1 VQAIAKWL
9 LARPH
14 NAILG
19 LTVTLLLP
27 ASQLTGGAIIVLLVL
42 AQGVRFAVFEASIAA
57 AVLMVASLLLGGSLS
72 SVMMLAAGSWIPAVL
87 LALSLLTLRSLTLT
101 LQLSVIVAIA
111 ALLVFQIA
119 VPDPAAFW
127 QPYLDAMVKLFS
139 ESGLQLDTE
148 LLTAEVMTIS
158 AVLAFWTLFA
168 AALLLGYWL
177 YQQQAADA
185 GLETAAFGQFR
196 DLNFGRVIAFAMT
209 LASLLAFVIDK
220 AWLKDI
226 AFVLFVMFMMQGL
239 AMVHW
244 LYGKGKLPLVAVVS
258 MYVMLPFLQVLL
270 VIVLAVIGY
279 TDAWFDFRRRF
290 KTA

>member
-14 NAILG
+14 NAILA

-42 AQGVRFAVFEASIAA
+42 AQGVRFAVFEASVAA
-57 AVLMVASLLLGGSLS
+57 AVLTVVSLLLGGSLS
-72 SVMMLAAGSWIPAVL
+72 SVMVLAAGSWVPAAL

-101 LQLSVIVAIA
+101 LQLSVIVAVA

-127 QPYLDAMVKLFS
+127 QPYLDAMIRMFS
-139 ESGLQLDTE
+139 DSGLELDTQ

-158 AVLAFWTLFA
+158 AVLGFWIVFA
-168 AALLLGYWL
+168 TALLFGYWL
-177 YQQQAADA
+177 YQQQLADA
-185 GLETAAFGQFR
+185 DGKIVDFGRFR
-196 DLNFGRVIAFAMT
+196 DLNFGRVIAFTMA
-209 LASLLAFVIDK
+209 LASLLAFVIDT
-220 AWLKDI
+220 AWLKNI
-226 AFVLFVMFMMQGL
+226 AFLLFVMFMMQGL

-244 LYGKGKLPLVAVVS
+244 LYGKGKLPLVAVIS

-270 VIVLAVIGY
+270 VVVLAVIGY
-279 TDAWFDFRRRF
+279 TDAWFGFRRRF
-290 KTA
+290 ETA